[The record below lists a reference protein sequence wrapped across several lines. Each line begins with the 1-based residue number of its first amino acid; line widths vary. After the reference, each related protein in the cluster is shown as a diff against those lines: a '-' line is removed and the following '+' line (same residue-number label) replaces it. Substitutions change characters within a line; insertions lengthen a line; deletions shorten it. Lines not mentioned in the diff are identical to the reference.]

1 MNNNNNECNYTI
13 EEKNEEN
20 ANGIDVNL
28 ELPIIITSSASCC
41 SDTDLLSQPN
51 GTVSFNN
58 ETSFIN
64 YNGNSTDQLS
74 FMRTPSPSNLNTSG
88 TSRGVRTFIFQFV
101 DTIEQFANSRDSN
114 LCRTYDDG
122 RNRWAV
128 ARRPNNKKQ

>member
-1 MNNNNNECNYTI
+1 MKMNNNNNECNFTI

-51 GTVSFNN
+51 GTASFNN

-64 YNGNSTDQLS
+64 YNGNGTDQLS

-88 TSRGVRTFIFQFV
+88 TSRGVRTFFFPKISDSVEPF
-101 DTIEQFANSRDSN
+101 DNSRDFN
-114 LCRTYDDG
+114 FCRTYDDG
-122 RNRWAV
+122 RNR
-128 ARRPNNKKQ
+128 